1 MNKDAKIRQLEAE
14 VARLKIQE
22 KKLLQNAAIFRQIF
36 AQLNKQF
43 EDLKKEIQ
51 RK

>member
-1 MNKDAKIRQLEAE
+1 MNKDVRIRQLEAE

-43 EDLKKEIQ
+43 EELKKDMK
-51 RK
+51 R